1 MGLFNIYNNINYQL
15 VRKTT
20 NTIFFLNIVSISAQT
35 TAGNASFNF
44 LSLPYSPKAS
54 SLGGINISSLHP
66 DLGLGMTNPS
76 LLNPQM
82 DGQLFIGSKPYFA
95 GIQKSIVPIVEVS
108 EVDEQSIISKV
119 ESVKESVKE
128 VKLEVKQETLPTEK
142 EESSEEGEESGDE
155 DMEGSKK
162 KKKE

>member
-1 MGLFNIYNNINYQL
+1 MTEEQKRLYQVQQFHSNL
-15 VRKTT
+15 
-20 NTIFFLNIVSISAQT
+20 NTR
-35 TAGNASFNF
+35 
-44 LSLPYSPKAS
+44 
-54 SLGGINISSLHP
+54 
-66 DLGLGMTNPS
+66 
-76 LLNPQM
+76 
-82 DGQLFIGSKPYFA
+82 KPYFA